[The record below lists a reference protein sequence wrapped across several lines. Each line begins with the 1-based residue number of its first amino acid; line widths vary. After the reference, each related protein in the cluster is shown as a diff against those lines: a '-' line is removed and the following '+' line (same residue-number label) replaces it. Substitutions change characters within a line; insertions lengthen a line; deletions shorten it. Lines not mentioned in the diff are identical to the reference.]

1 MKKNIDT
8 SLKSVAPLLIKLGK
22 VQEMDKNIYDH
33 AEKYIDSS
41 ELLDEGMYW
50 MGSKTRNTMCN
61 KFTVVGSDK
70 KRSDDTKEKR

>member
-61 KFTVVGSDK
+61 KFTVMGSDK

>member
-1 MKKNIDT
+1 MKKYIDT
-8 SLKSVAPLLIKLGK
+8 TLKSGAPLLVKLGK

-61 KFTVVGSDK
+61 KFTIAGRDR

>member
-1 MKKNIDT
+1 MKKYIDT